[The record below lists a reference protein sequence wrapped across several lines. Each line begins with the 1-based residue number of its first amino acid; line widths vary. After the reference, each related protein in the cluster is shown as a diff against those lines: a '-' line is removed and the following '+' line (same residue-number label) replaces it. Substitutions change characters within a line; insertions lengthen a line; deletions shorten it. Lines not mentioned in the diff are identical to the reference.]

1 MKICIGCD
9 HRGIGLKER
18 LKAFLEKEGCTVI
31 DKGTS
36 GEDSVDYPDFGA
48 LVSRD
53 VSKGICDRG
62 VLICSTGVGMS
73 VVANKFPHVRAALCV
88 DVSTA
93 RQSREHVDANV
104 LVLAGSHL
112 EDETARQIVETWL
125 ETPFEG
131 GRHQRRLEKIAQ
143 IEEQVFKA

>member
-9 HRGIGLKER
+9 HRGIDLKES

-36 GEDSVDYPDFGA
+36 SADSVDYPDFGA
-48 LVSRD
+48 LVSKD
-53 VSKGICDRG
+53 VSQRMCDRG

-88 DVSTA
+88 DVATA

-104 LVLAGSHL
+104 LVLAGSRI
-112 EDETARQIVETWL
+112 EDETARQIVKTWL

-131 GRHQRRLEKIAQ
+131 GRHQRRVEKIAQ
-143 IEEQVFKA
+143 IEEQLFKA

>member
-9 HRGIGLKER
+9 HRGTDLKER
-18 LKAFLEKEGCTVI
+18 IKAFLDKEGCAVV

-36 GEDSVDYPDFGA
+36 SEESVDYPDYGA

-53 VSKGICDRG
+53 VSQGLCDRG

-73 VVANKFPHVRAALCV
+73 VVANKFPHVRAAICADV
-88 DVSTA
+88 DTA
-93 RQSREHVDANV
+93 RQSREHVDAHV
-104 LVLAGSHL
+104 LVLAGSRI
-112 EDETARQIVETWL
+112 EDETARLIVKTWL

-143 IEEQVFKA
+143 IEEQLYKT

>member
-9 HRGIGLKER
+9 HRGIDLKEI

-36 GEDSVDYPDFGA
+36 SEDSVDYPDFGA
-48 LVSRD
+48 LVSKD
-53 VSKGICDRG
+53 VSQGMCDRG

-73 VVANKFPHVRAALCV
+73 VVANKFPRVRAALCV
-88 DVSTA
+88 DVATA
-93 RQSREHVDANV
+93 KQSREHVDANV
-104 LVLAGSHL
+104 LVLAGSRI
-112 EDETARQIVETWL
+112 EDETARQIVKTWL

-143 IEEQVFKA
+143 IEEQLFKP

>member
-9 HRGIGLKER
+9 HRGIGLKES
-18 LKAFLEKEGCTVI
+18 LKAFLEKEGCTVS

-36 GEDSVDYPDFGA
+36 SEDSVDYPDFGA
-48 LVSRD
+48 LVSKD
-53 VSKGICDRG
+53 VSQGMCDRG

-88 DVSTA
+88 DVATA

-104 LVLAGSHL
+104 LVLAGSRI
-112 EDETARQIVETWL
+112 EDETARQIVKTWL

-143 IEEQVFKA
+143 IEEQLFKA

>member
-9 HRGIGLKER
+9 HRGIDLKER
-18 LKAFLEKEGCTVI
+18 LKAFLEREGCTVV

-36 GEDSVDYPDFGA
+36 SEDSVDYPDFGA
-48 LVSRD
+48 LVSKD
-53 VSKGICDRG
+53 VSQGMCDRG

-88 DVSTA
+88 DVATA

-104 LVLAGSHL
+104 LVLAGSRI
-112 EDETARQIVETWL
+112 EDETASQIVKTWL

-143 IEEQVFKA
+143 IEEQLFKP

>member
-9 HRGIGLKER
+9 HRGIELKEQ
-18 LKAFLEKEGCTVI
+18 LKTFLEREGCTVV

-36 GEDSVDYPDFGA
+36 SEESVDYPDFGA
-48 LVSRD
+48 LVSKD
-53 VSKGICDRG
+53 VSQGMCDRG

-73 VVANKFPHVRAALCV
+73 VVANKFPRVRAALCV
-88 DVSTA
+88 DVGTA
-93 RQSREHVDANV
+93 KQSREHVDANV
-104 LVLAGSHL
+104 LVLAGSCI
-112 EDETARQIVETWL
+112 EDETARQIVKTWL

-143 IEEQVFKA
+143 IEEQLFKP

>member
-18 LKAFLEKEGCTVI
+18 LKAFLEKEGCAVV

-36 GEDSVDYPDFGA
+36 SEESADYPDFGA
-48 LVSRD
+48 LVSKD
-53 VSKGICDRG
+53 VSQGLCERG

-73 VVANKFPHVRAALCV
+73 VVANKFPQVRAALCA
-88 DVSTA
+88 DVATA
-93 RQSREHVDANV
+93 KQSREHIDANV
-104 LVLAGSHL
+104 LVLAGSRID
-112 EDETARQIVETWL
+112 DETASLIVKTWL

-131 GRHQRRLEKIAQ
+131 GRHQRRLDKISQ
-143 IEEQVFKA
+143 IEEQLFKP

>member
-9 HRGIGLKER
+9 HRGIDLKKQ
-18 LKAFLEKEGCTVI
+18 LKGFLEREGCTVV

-36 GEDSVDYPDFGA
+36 SEDSVDYPDFGA

-53 VSKGICDRG
+53 VSQGMCDRG

-88 DVSTA
+88 DVATA
-93 RQSREHVDANV
+93 KQSREHVDANV
-104 LVLAGSHL
+104 LVLAGSRI
-112 EDETARQIVETWL
+112 EDETARQIVKTWL

-143 IEEQVFKA
+143 IEEQLFKA

>member
-9 HRGIGLKER
+9 HRGIDLKEQ
-18 LKAFLEKEGCTVI
+18 LKVFLEKEGCTVI

-36 GEDSVDYPDFGA
+36 SPDSVDYPDFGA
-48 LVSRD
+48 LVSKD
-53 VSKGICDRG
+53 VSKGMCDRG

-88 DVSTA
+88 DVATA

-104 LVLAGSHL
+104 LVLAGSRTG
-112 EDETARQIVETWL
+112 DEAARQIVKTWL

-143 IEEQVFKA
+143 IEKQLFKA

>member
-9 HRGIGLKER
+9 HRGIALKEW
-18 LKAFLEKEGCTVI
+18 LKAFLEKEGCAII

-36 GEDSVDYPDFGA
+36 SEDSVDYPDFGA
-48 LVSRD
+48 LVSKD
-53 VSKGICDRG
+53 VSKGMCDRG

-88 DVSTA
+88 DVATA

-104 LVLAGSHL
+104 LVLAGSRI
-112 EDETARQIVETWL
+112 EDETARQIVKTWL

-131 GRHQRRLEKIAQ
+131 GRHQRRIEKIAQ
-143 IEEQVFKA
+143 IEEQQFKS